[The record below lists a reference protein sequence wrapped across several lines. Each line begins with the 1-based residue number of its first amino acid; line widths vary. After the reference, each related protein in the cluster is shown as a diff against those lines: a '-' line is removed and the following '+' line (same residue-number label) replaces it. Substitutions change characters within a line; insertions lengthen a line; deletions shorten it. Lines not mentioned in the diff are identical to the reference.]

1 MNTEELLTELKAC
14 LALQREISAKALELA
29 TRYKEVLESE
39 RAKGNDRTIMA
50 RIDGE
55 MYRLIK
61 IDAASDEMS
70 EQMRIGGKLKGFYG
84 GYRLVHAG
92 KVYE

>member
-14 LALQREISAKALELA
+14 LALQKEIADKVLELA
-29 TRYKEVLESE
+29 ARYKAVLESE
-39 RAKGNDRTIMA
+39 RAKGNNRTIVA

-55 MYRLIK
+55 IYRLMK
-61 IDAASDEMS
+61 LDVATDEMS
-70 EQMRIGGKLKGFYG
+70 EQMRICHELGGFYG
-84 GYRLVHAG
+84 GYRLVNAG